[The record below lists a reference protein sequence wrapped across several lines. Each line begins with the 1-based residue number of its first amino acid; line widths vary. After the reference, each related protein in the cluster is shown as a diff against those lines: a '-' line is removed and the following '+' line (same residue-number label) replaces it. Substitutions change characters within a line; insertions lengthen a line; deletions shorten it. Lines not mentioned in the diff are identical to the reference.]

1 MSGTT
6 VAMGTSGSPLSALGK
21 PLPGLNLEP
30 GHWSNGV
37 LTMKNEHID
46 NPTMVGAEMANC
58 LLVSKCQYTLTGY
71 SWELRKTPFCHR
83 RGKRRPERLL
93 FQTCPRS
100 PKETW
105 RKWHANHGICTYTSF
120 SARHHEMPLAASL
133 SSGSGTNPITGT
145 VGQQLGEAGKT
156 AIIISVQNG
165 KLHVVVISMFQMRK
179 KENRGR
185 EELNCFLSP
194 NPQVPTPHCLTWSH

>member
-1 MSGTT
+1 
-6 VAMGTSGSPLSALGK
+6 
-21 PLPGLNLEP
+21 
-30 GHWSNGV
+30 
-37 LTMKNEHID
+37 
-46 NPTMVGAEMANC
+46 
-58 LLVSKCQYTLTGY
+58 
-71 SWELRKTPFCHR
+71 
-83 RGKRRPERLL
+83 
-93 FQTCPRS
+93 
-100 PKETW
+100 
-105 RKWHANHGICTYTSF
+105 
-120 SARHHEMPLAASL
+120 MPLAASL

-194 NPQVPTPHCLTWSH
+194 NPQVPTPHCLT